1 MHEATLYINF
11 ASVVPTAM
19 WLQGQSKRAVASAL
33 VTPFQ
38 SYDVLLYTMPVAV
51 PIFFFFF
58 FLIYPELGQNRF
70 YIFIRFQRRYDV
82 IRIQFDSTK

>member
-19 WLQGQSKRAVASAL
+19 WLQGQSKRAVASTL

-51 PIFFFFF
+51 PIFLNRPRARAKSILHFYS
-58 FLIYPELGQNRF
+58 IPTQVRCYQNP
-70 YIFIRFQRRYDV
+70 I
-82 IRIQFDSTK
+82 

>member
-1 MHEATLYINF
+1 MHEATLYIHF

-19 WLQGQSKRAVASAL
+19 WLQGQSKRAVTSAL

-51 PIFFFFF
+51 P
-58 FLIYPELGQNRF
+58 
-70 YIFIRFQRRYDV
+70 
-82 IRIQFDSTK
+82 KK

>member
-51 PIFFFFF
+51 PIIIIIIFLFLFFNRPRARAKSILHFYS
-58 FLIYPELGQNRF
+58 IPTQVRCYQNP
-70 YIFIRFQRRYDV
+70 I
-82 IRIQFDSTK
+82 